1 MNTAFFKAFVA
12 TTLFTATASFAA
24 LPKASTLVA
33 PMGMGFNI
41 GNTMEVPEEPTNWGN
56 PLPTKEYIKAI
67 KAAGFNTVRIPCAWY
82 SHSDAL
88 AKDIEANGGV
98 DNSTYKHVGKAADF
112 TNPTIKEEWLNQVK
126 DVVDMIIAEGMYV
139 VLNSHW
145 DEGWLEDR
153 VYNGT
158 ANPRSGAGDITN
170 SSATTEA
177 RQKAYWSQI
186 AAFFKDYDEHLL
198 FAGANEPGV
207 NDPWSNDGQ
216 WAFDD
221 SRMKILQGYYN
232 AFISAVRTAGG
243 NNDTRTLIVQAP
255 RTEIDNAEMLSKNM
269 PSDPAGDGYIM
280 AEVHYYPYQYSL
292 MTADEDWGKQF
303 YYYTGLHSTTDTEHN
318 MGWNVYSKSI
328 DNTALGTPTQIAT
341 AFSNLK
347 AMFCDKGIPVIIGE
361 LGAIKRTNQL
371 SGDNLKLHL
380 QGRALFYGEVAK
392 NAKANGIIPYVWDTG
407 AENDGNMTFITR
419 QKGVYNVLDPDCL
432 NAMREAYGQAS
443 QGTSNLDSLV
453 NENTVPETAGGLA
466 ALLTYAT
473 KTSDSSEVGTL
484 RINLSGNFK
493 DLSKYTGITVRIKGS
508 VASAG
513 PAANSDSEYGWT
525 ALEVFMMT
533 GGSWDWFDATVA
545 AQADQELTAQ
555 YQDIT
560 VNFADFRKEIT
571 GLNEANAIG
580 FNLYGTQVTGT
591 IMMDYVLL
599 NKADGTADTLT
610 NFDTKPSVEGIV
622 TAKVVEVDAALDAAA
637 TPTQP
642 TTDPG
647 KDAIAAK
654 ALVTSNILV
663 HAQHGSVTA
672 TFYAQNAVH
681 TTAMLMNSLGQV
693 IAKQDLDAVA
703 GANAITLTTGF
714 RGPAFLVVKQG
725 VNKFVSKVRLK

>member
-1 MNTAFFKAFVA
+1 MNSRTIFGIACAA
-12 TTLFTATASFAA
+12 SLMAASFAFA
-24 LPKASTLVA
+24 LPKASTLVN
-33 PMGMGFNI
+33 PMGMGYNI
-41 GNTMEVPEEPTNWGN
+41 GNTMEVPENPTNWGN
-56 PLPTKEYIKAI
+56 PLPTAAYIKAI

-88 AKDIEANGGV
+88 TQDVAAYGSNDDK
-98 DNSTYKHVGKAADF
+98 TYKHVGAATNF
-112 TNPTIKEEWLNQVK
+112 TTPTIKEEWLKQVK

-186 AAFFKDYDEHLL
+186 ATFFKDYDEHLL

-207 NDPWSNDGQ
+207 NDPWSDAGQ
-216 WAFDD
+216 WEFDNA
-221 SRMKILQGYYN
+221 RMKILQGYYN
-232 AFISAVRTAGG
+232 AFISAVRSAGG

-255 RTEIDNAEMLSKNM
+255 RTEMDNAAMLNSNM
-269 PSDPAGDGYIM
+269 PTDPAGDGYM
-280 AEVHYYPYQYSL
+280 MVEVHYYPYQYSL
-292 MTADEDWGKQF
+292 MTADESWGKQF
-303 YYYTGLHSTTDTEHN
+303 YYYSGLESTTDAAHN
-318 MGWNVYSKSI
+318 MTSSG
-328 DNTALGTPTQIAT
+328 LGTPTQINK
-341 AFSNLK
+341 AFGELK
-347 AMFCDKGIPVIIGE
+347 TMFCDKGIPVIIGE

-419 QKGVYNVLDPDCL
+419 QKGVYDILDPDCL
-432 NAMREAYGQAS
+432 NAMRAAYGQEQ

-453 NENTVPETAGGLA
+453 NENTVPETAGGKA
-466 ALLTYAT
+466 VLLSYKTV
-473 KTSDSSEVGTL
+473 TSDTSEVGTL
-484 RINLSGNFK
+484 RINLSNDFK
-493 DLSKYTGITVRIKGS
+493 DLSKYTGITVRVKGA
-508 VASAG
+508 VTSAG

-560 VNFADFRKEIT
+560 VNFADFRNEIT

-622 TAKVVEVDAALDAAA
+622 TAKVVAADAALDASTS
-637 TPTQP
+637 TPSSSE
-642 TTDPG
+642 
-647 KDAIAAK
+647 AIATKIITANK
-654 ALVTSNILV
+654 VFVQT
-663 HAQHGSVTA
+663 QHGSVTA
-672 TFYAQNAVH
+672 TFNAQKGSR
-681 TTAMLMNSLGQV
+681 TTVSLMNSLGQI
-693 IAKQDLDAVA
+693 IAKQEFNAVA
-703 GANAITLTTGF
+703 GTNAVTLATNF
-714 RGPAFLVVKQG
+714 RGQAFLVIRQG
-725 VNKFVSKVRLK
+725 SQSYTTKVNMR

>member
-1 MNTAFFKAFVA
+1 MKISTYSIICSALLMGTSA
-12 TTLFTATASFAA
+12 FAA
-24 LPKASTLVA
+24 LPKSTTLVE
-33 PMGMGFNI
+33 PMGMGYNI

-88 AKDIEANGGV
+88 TQDVATYGSKD
-98 DNSTYKHVGKAADF
+98 DKTYKHVGAATSF
-112 TNPTIKEEWLNQVK
+112 TTPTIKEEWLKQVK

-158 ANPRSGAGDITN
+158 ANPRSGAGDIAN

-177 RQKAYWSQI
+177 RQKAFWSQI
-186 AAFFKDYDEHLL
+186 ATFFKDYDEHLL

-207 NDPWSNDGQ
+207 NDPWNGTQ
-216 WAFDD
+216 WEFDNA
-221 SRMKILQGYYN
+221 RMKILQGYYN
-232 AFISAVRTAGG
+232 AFINAVRSAGG

-255 RTEIDNAEMLSKNM
+255 RTEMDFASMLNSNM
-269 PSDPAGDGYIM
+269 PTDPAGAGYM
-280 AEVHYYPYQYSL
+280 MVEVHYYPYQYSL

-303 YYYTGLHSTTDTEHN
+303 YYYTGLESTTDKEHN
-318 MGWNVYSKSI
+318 MGWNVYSNSI
-328 DNTALGTPTQIAT
+328 DNTALGTPNQIKK
-341 AFSNLK
+341 AFGELK
-347 AMFCDKGIPVIIGE
+347 IMFCDKGIPVIIGE

-432 NAMREAYGQAS
+432 NAMRAAYGQES
-443 QGTSNLDSLV
+443 QGSSNLDSLV
-453 NENTVPETAGGLA
+453 NENTVPETADGKA
-466 ALLTYAT
+466 VLLTYKT
-473 KTSDSSEVGTL
+473 VTSDSSEVGTL
-484 RINLSGNFK
+484 RVNLSGNFK

-545 AQADQELTAQ
+545 AQADLELTDQ
-555 YQDIT
+555 YKDIT
-560 VNFADFRKEIT
+560 VNFSDFRKEIT

-591 IMMDYVLL
+591 IMMDYILL
-599 NKADGTADTLT
+599 NKADGSADTLT
-610 NFDTKPSVEGIV
+610 NFDTKPDAEGIAS
-622 TAKVVEVDAALDAAA
+622 AKIVAANSSLDGTSAL
-637 TPTQP
+637 QP
-642 TTDPG
+642 R
-647 KDAIAAK
+647 AIAK
-654 ALVTSNILV
+654 ASGLRVIAMQGKVS
-663 HAQHGSVTA
+663 AMFSAARAGKA
-672 TFYAQNAVH
+672 
-681 TTAMLMNSLGQV
+681 TAMLMNGLGQV
-693 IAKQDLDAVA
+693 IAKQSFDASA
-703 GANAITLTTGF
+703 GVNTVELTSGF
-714 RGPAFLVVKQG
+714 RGTAFLVIRQG
-725 VNKFVSKVRLK
+725 SQNFTAKVNMR